1 MKLLFILISKMQPQ
15 KKINKE
21 DLQLQEEFF
30 TREKEV
36 DNIDS
41 ALNQKQE
48 LLDAIVE
55 SNKEMKKSIVNTMKQ
70 EYLKKIIALQNEI
83 KKIES
88 QKERDLK

>member
-1 MKLLFILISKMQPQ
+1 
-15 KKINKE
+15 
-21 DLQLQEEFF
+21 
-30 TREKEV
+30 
-36 DNIDS
+36 
-41 ALNQKQE
+41 LNQKQE